1 MSDGFDHKRRATG
14 RNSAGARFIRP
25 CGESNRRPVHRK
37 ETNPPP
43 RRRSSRDPWHPV
55 LLLFIP
61 AALALAAPADEA
73 PDPPV
78 NPAYRRPDFSLFHSG
93 RYTYERHCMICHGME
108 GDGKGELSASLP
120 VKPRSFR
127 QGVFKY
133 RSTPPGKLPTD
144 VDLRRT
150 VRGGISGT
158 AMGMFSMLTEQ
169 EIAAVTEYLKFFSRR
184 WRKPENFA
192 PALSFPDPPEWLRS
206 RRASAQHAERGRVL
220 YNSSCVSCHG
230 PKGDGKGIVA
240 GQLKDLWGFDVT
252 PADLRQPH
260 LRCGDDLKD
269 VYRTL
274 TTGLDGT
281 PMVSFAEVFTPAQRW
296 DIVAY
301 VKALRDGTAAGP

>member
-1 MSDGFDHKRRATG
+1 MWLPALLALVSTLA
-14 RNSAGARFIRP
+14 SAAGAEE
-25 CGESNRRPVHRK
+25 GVGS
-37 ETNPPP
+37 
-43 RRRSSRDPWHPV
+43 
-55 LLLFIP
+55 
-61 AALALAAPADEA
+61 
-73 PDPPV
+73 PV
-78 NPAYRRPDFSLFHSG
+78 NPAYRRPDFSLFYSG
-93 RYTYERHCMICHGME
+93 RYVFERHCVICHGVE
-108 GDGKGELSASLP
+108 GDGKGELSATLP

-127 QGVFKY
+127 QGFFKY

-144 VDLRRT
+144 ADLRRT
-150 VRGGISGT
+150 VSGGISGT
-158 AMGMFSMLTEQ
+158 AMGMFSMLTAQ
-169 EIAAVTEYLKFFSRR
+169 EITAVTEYLKFFSRR

-192 PALSFPDPPEWLRS
+192 APLSFPDPPKWLRDPG
-206 RRASAQHAERGRVL
+206 ASAEHAKRGQAL

-240 GQLKDLWGFDVT
+240 GQLKDMWGFDVT

-301 VKALRDGTAAGP
+301 VKMLRDGAAAKP